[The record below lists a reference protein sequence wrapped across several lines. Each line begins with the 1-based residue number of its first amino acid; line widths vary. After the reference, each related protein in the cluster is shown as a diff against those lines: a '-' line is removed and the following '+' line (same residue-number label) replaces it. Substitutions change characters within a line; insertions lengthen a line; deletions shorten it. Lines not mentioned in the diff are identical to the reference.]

1 MLPGVV
7 GLSYARQRWL
17 KDEQREIMQELEQQ
31 RLDLETSKTP
41 AKSDQDSFHTPNG
54 VISGGRAESSG
65 VENGGLVVQKQDLTS
80 SSRETDF

>member
-31 RLDLETSKTP
+31 RLDLENSKTP

-54 VISGGRAESSG
+54 VISGAEFSG